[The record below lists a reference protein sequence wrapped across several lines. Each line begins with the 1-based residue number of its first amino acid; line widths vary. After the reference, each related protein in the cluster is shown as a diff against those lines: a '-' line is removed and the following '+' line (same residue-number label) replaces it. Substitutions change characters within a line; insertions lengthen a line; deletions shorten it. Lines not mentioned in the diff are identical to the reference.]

1 MTPSRRETLQWM
13 MTAAALPLARW
24 APPAMA
30 AGQATAPP
38 FEIVDWPA
46 ALPPPPAAK
55 GYGRDPDLMAPKVPW
70 PLTLSKAQRVTVD
83 LLGDLI
89 LPADERSPGAGTLK
103 VGAFVDEWIS
113 APYPVQRADRA
124 RVIGGLIWL
133 DAQSR
138 ALHDASFDAISPV
151 QRAGL
156 LDALTVAA
164 PVAKMMA
171 PVAFMDTLRYL
182 FVLGFYSLPEG
193 KADMDFIGDQPTA
206 GDYPGPSREALTHFA
221 HVLERMGLN
230 VPDSMP
236 QSSAPR

>member
-13 MTAAALPLARW
+13 MAAAALPLARW

-30 AGQATAPP
+30 AGQGTAPP

-46 ALPPPPAAK
+46 VLPSPPAAK

-70 PLTLSKAQRVTVD
+70 PLTLGRAQRETLD

-89 LPADERSPGAGTLK
+89 LPADERSPGAGTLG

-113 APYPVQRADRA
+113 APYPIQRADRE

-138 ALHDASFDAISPV
+138 ALHGAGFASITAP
-151 QRAGL
+151 QRAMM
-156 LDALTVAA
+156 LDALSVTV
-164 PVAKMMA
+164 PVAKMAA

-193 KADMDFIGDQPTA
+193 RADMEFIGDEPTA
-206 GDYPGPSREALTHFA
+206 GNYPGPNREALA
-221 HVLERMGLN
+221 HLGQALDRMGLK
-230 VPDSMP
+230 VS
-236 QSSAPR
+236 